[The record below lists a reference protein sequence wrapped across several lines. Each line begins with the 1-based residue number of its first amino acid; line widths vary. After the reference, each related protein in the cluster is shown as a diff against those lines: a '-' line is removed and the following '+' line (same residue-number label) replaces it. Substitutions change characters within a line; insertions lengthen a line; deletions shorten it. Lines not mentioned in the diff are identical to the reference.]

1 MRCVRRWRSSNFSE
15 AVEPPAGKR
24 GGNRVRPSKR
34 VGEPLDDHVLDV
46 EGEENIDL
54 SEGEEEVRPVA
65 GQSRVHQPTK
75 DEWDEHMRT
84 HLPFRKWCPF
94 CVKGRSKNSP
104 HTKSK
109 KSEDDLANEVPVISM
124 DYMGPKSKEDRSKQI
139 DSLPI
144 IVGKDRIS
152 KWVFAHVVPKKG
164 HDAHAI
170 KVIKREIN
178 LSGYNRVIIKSDQEP
193 SI

>member
-1 MRCVRRWRSSNFSE
+1 M
-15 AVEPPAGKR
+15 
-24 GGNRVRPSKR
+24 
-34 VGEPLDDHVLDV
+34 
-46 EGEENIDL
+46 
-54 SEGEEEVRPVA
+54 
-65 GQSRVHQPTK
+65 
-75 DEWDEHMRT
+75 
-84 HLPFRKWCPF
+84 
-94 CVKGRSKNSP
+94 
-104 HTKSK
+104 
-109 KSEDDLANEVPVISM
+109 ISM
-124 DYMGPKSKEDRSKQI
+124 DCMGPKSKEDRSKQI

-193 SI
+193 SILEVMRAVKRESSEDI